1 MPPIQHTFGTTGNAP
16 SHPGAGITQ
25 TPQNRPLQT
34 NNPYFSQSTLSP
46 SPSPLPVPPPPPP
59 PHSSSETNKAE
70 EQQQYTSSSPSS
82 LPIAVSPS
90 HNYAHESTYPQ
101 VSTYDHE
108 NTYPQLAPH
117 TYANPYN
124 NYNDAAQ
131 LPQEPIPAYTR
142 DAQNDSPDLLAA
154 RREYLDV
161 ETQIQNE
168 TTELNHRLTN
178 PSENSTIITSLQNS
192 IRKLYI
198 RQGALMQRIQDLQDP
213 NSYAFQQSQ
222 AMTTTTRANY
232 PNNQTPLM
240 YDGNEH
246 ETEADRNRALTLA
259 NYTVTSRERVKG
271 CICIIIL
278 FIALAIVIIAL
289 VVKKRHR

>member
-16 SHPGAGITQ
+16 SHPGAGVTQ
-25 TPQNRPLQT
+25 IPQNRPLQT
-34 NNPYFSQSTLSP
+34 NNPYNFSQSTSVPAPLS
-46 SPSPLPVPPPPPP
+46 SPPPPPP
-59 PHSSSETNKAE
+59 PHPSSETNKAE
-70 EQQQYTSSSPSS
+70 EQLQQQYTSSP
-82 LPIAVSPS
+82 PTTVSPS
-90 HNYAHESTYPQ
+90 HNYNYAHES
-101 VSTYDHE
+101 
-108 NTYPQLAPH
+108 TYPQLAPH

-142 DAQNDSPDLLAA
+142 DGQNDSPDLLAA
-154 RREYLDV
+154 RREYIDI

-178 PSENSTIITSLQNS
+178 PSENSTIITSLQSS

-213 NSYAFQQSQ
+213 NSYAFRQSQ
-222 AMTTTTRANY
+222 AMTTTTANY
-232 PNNQTPLM
+232 PNNQTPLI

-259 NYTVTSRERVKG
+259 NYTVKPRERLTG
-271 CICIIIL
+271 CICLFIL
-278 FIALAIVIIAL
+278 FFILGLIVIVL
-289 VVKKRHR
+289 VVKKKHR